1 MQQIPRNSVS
11 NNCIHAYICEIKII
25 TTNLRFADI
34 LALKIASMSAFFI
47 SENNPNRQKTRKIKY
62 TTLFN
67 YIY

>member
-34 LALKIASMSAFFI
+34 LALKIASMSAFLY
-47 SENNPNRQKTRKIKY
+47 QKITPTDKKQEKIKY